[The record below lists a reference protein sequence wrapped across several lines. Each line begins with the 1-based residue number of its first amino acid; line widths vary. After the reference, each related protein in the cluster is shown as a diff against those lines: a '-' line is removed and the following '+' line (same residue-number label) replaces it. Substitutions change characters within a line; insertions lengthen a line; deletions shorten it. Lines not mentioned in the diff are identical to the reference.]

1 MAHILLGCL
10 VATQVLAASPGT
22 ASPPTPSP
30 TTAGG
35 VKRLAQRVAAD
46 VDAATA
52 AYYQQGLPT
61 ARRFVSKPID
71 GSFLSPADQGNDS
84 YFQAL
89 GDQGQTVGF
98 IREFT
103 GPVSTAGLCPCNPLS
118 VTLVFAPDLSL
129 LTVLTRAPLQKWG
142 HAPMTPAE
150 QEQIIA
156 IAKKPP
162 QRLLDTPRGE
172 DLIDATT
179 GATRQAYAPMVVS
192 QAALSTQR
200 LVGVVQDTRSIL
212 RGAPA
217 SEDRHRLGI
226 LLAAHA
232 PPRQLANQLAAL
244 LPSMQSVDLQVQV
257 YHYLANTYLEAL
269 RQGAEPDASVEQR
282 LLEPHLM
289 HPRGADD
296 VAQAC
301 YLIDDSGL
309 RRTWVRSCITRLEKT
324 TVAPPYLALLRG
336 TERFFAE
343 DMAGAFASLQEAAGI
358 FRLEQVPIL
367 HWRLAKAAQA
377 IGRKDVACRVA
388 KDLFVVHPMLPKL
401 SEVMAACDNVDQ
413 HIEAMRQQTKQTLL
427 RSRHTSGPKT
437 SAVTVRDTQEQAR
450 KLQLWDRKK
459 VTVVMFFATW
469 CPHCRSELP
478 RINAYVANL
487 GKHAKT
493 VQVVGIRTAIDK
505 ETQTY
510 DQFMQEATPKFPIYS
525 DQPNSSNFAAFAKE
539 QNLPMALPCVAV
551 IDRTGVIRYI
561 LEPGDWRD
569 TERELAWAVESL
581 M

>member
-1 MAHILLGCL
+1 MTHSLLGWL
-10 VATQVLAASPGT
+10 LAIQVLAAPK
-22 ASPPTPSP
+22 PTVSTPAPSP
-30 TTAGG
+30 VKVTDANRTT
-35 VKRLAQRVAAD
+35 QRMVNA

-52 AYYQQGLPT
+52 AYYRQGLPT
-61 ARRFVSKPID
+61 ARRFVFKPID
-71 GSFLSPADQGNDS
+71 AGFLSPADQGNAT
-84 YFQAL
+84 YLQAL
-89 GDQGQTVGF
+89 GVKGQTVGF

-129 LTVLTRAPLQKWG
+129 VTVLTRAPMQKYG

-150 QEQIIA
+150 QEQVIA
-156 IAKKPP
+156 IAQKPAK
-162 QRLLDTPRGE
+162 QLLDTPRGE

-200 LVGVVQDTRSIL
+200 LVGIVQDTRTIL
-212 RGAPA
+212 RGVPA
-217 SEDRHRLGI
+217 GEDRQRLGA

-232 PPRQLANQLAAL
+232 PPLQLAQQLADL

-257 YHYLANTYLEAL
+257 YHYLANTYLDAL
-269 RQGAEPDASVEQR
+269 HQGSAPDEGVEQR

-289 HPRGADD
+289 HPRGDDD

-301 YLIDDSGL
+301 YLIDDAGL
-309 RRTWVRSCITRLEKT
+309 RRAWVRRCITRLEASS
-324 TVAPPYLALLRG
+324 VAPPYLALLRG
-336 TERFFAE
+336 TERFMAG
-343 DMAGAFASLQEAAGI
+343 DMAGAFAPLQQASGV
-358 FRLEQVPIL
+358 FRLEQVPML

-377 IGRKDVACRVA
+377 IGRRDVACRVA
-388 KDLFVVHPMLPKL
+388 KDLFVVHPMLPNL
-401 SEVMAACDNVDQ
+401 SEAIGTCDDPN
-413 HIEAMRQQTKQTLL
+413 QQIALLQQQSKQLLL

-437 SAVTVRDTQEQAR
+437 SSVTVRDAQDQVR

-459 VTVVMFFATW
+459 VTVAMFFATW
-469 CPHCRSELP
+469 CPHCRAELP
-478 RINAYVANL
+478 RVNAYVANL
-487 GKHAKT
+487 GTGDKN
-493 VQVVGIRTAIDK
+493 VQVLGIRTAIDK
-505 ETQTY
+505 ETQPY
-510 DQFMQEATPKFPIYS
+510 AQFLQETAPKFSIYS
-525 DQPNSSNFAAFAKE
+525 DQANSSNFAAFAKE

-551 IDRTGVIRYI
+551 IDRTGVIRYL

-581 M
+581 L